1 MMYKLLFIDEQRET
15 LEDFEEYVEK
25 SQLKDKFNVITIFP
39 SEDMEEMIHKIFKIA
54 PDALITDF
62 RLNEMKEDITYNV
75 PFNGVD
81 IVQEFQS
88 YRYSFPC
95 FVLTAV
101 DDEAVGSSE
110 DVNIVYV
117 KNILYKDETEKDLK
131 AKASFLDRIFM
142 QIEHYKNRLAKAEKD
157 LADLL
162 IIRENEDTNNIE
174 IENKIIEL
182 DDFLEK
188 SIDRRSSIPEEFKK
202 LSNITKL
209 DSLLDKVDQLVKKV
223 EENGK

>member
-1 MMYKLLFIDEQRET
+1 MYKLLFIDEQKET

-25 SQLKDKFNVITIFP
+25 SQLKDKFNVITMFP
-39 SEDMEEMIHKIFKIA
+39 SEDMEDMIHKIFKIA

-62 RLNEMKEDITYNV
+62 RLNEMKEDIDYNV

-81 IVQEFQS
+81 LVQEFQS
-88 YRYSFPC
+88 HRYNFPC

-117 KNILYKDETEKDLK
+117 KNILYKEETEKDIK

-142 QIEHYKNRLAKAEKD
+142 QIEHYKNRLEKAEKE
-157 LADLL
+157 LAELL
-162 IIRENEDTNNIE
+162 IARENEETNNIE

-188 SIDRRSSIPEEFKK
+188 TVDRQSSIPKEFKQ
-202 LSNITKL
+202 LSNTKKL
-209 DSLLDKVDQLVKKV
+209 DELLDKFDQLIKKV
-223 EENGK
+223 GENGK